1 MSSLRLR
8 LPWIGWLCVL
18 SAFVPGLL
26 RAKEPVPYRVMSYSF
41 GRLQDGRDVRIH
53 TLVNAE
59 GMKVRVMDWG
69 ATITEVLAP
78 DRLGRMTNVV
88 LGSDRLADYLGG
100 FPGSASAIGRY
111 ANRIREGRFPLEGRE
126 VRVTV
131 NNGRNHLH
139 GGREGF
145 GSKLWASST
154 RAEKHSASVTF
165 RLRSPD
171 GEEGFPGNMEVEVT
185 YTLTDDNELRIDY
198 GAKTDKTT
206 VVNLTN
212 HAYFNLAGT
221 GDILNHS
228 LQIESD
234 GTSSVD
240 GELIPL
246 GPTLAVAGTPLDF
259 RTPHR
264 VGDRIGRGYDHN
276 FVLRGAVGKL
286 RRAARLVDPVSGRV
300 MECLTTEPCV
310 QLYTANH
317 FGGRPEDPAAWR
329 KHPALCLETQH
340 HPDAPNHPAFP
351 STTLRPGAAFHSTT
365 VYRFTTSR

>member
-1 MSSLRLR
+1 
-8 LPWIGWLCVL
+8 
-18 SAFVPGLL
+18 
-26 RAKEPVPYRVMSYSF
+26 
-41 GRLQDGRDVRIH
+41 
-53 TLVNAE
+53 
-59 GMKVRVMDWG
+59 
-69 ATITEVLAP
+69 
-78 DRLGRMTNVV
+78 
-88 LGSDRLADYLGG
+88 
-100 FPGSASAIGRY
+100 
-111 ANRIREGRFPLEGRE
+111 
-126 VRVTV
+126 
-131 NNGRNHLH
+131 
-139 GGREGF
+139 
-145 GSKLWASST
+145 
-154 RAEKHSASVTF
+154 
-165 RLRSPD
+165 
-171 GEEGFPGNMEVEVT
+171 MEVEVT

-259 RTPHR
+259 RAPHR